1 MQILFKSIRRNNRGY
16 ALVIT
21 MFFLLV
27 ILTVFASM
35 MYMIASNATVTR
47 RNSLYNTS
55 ESAAEAA
62 VDTVISQMDRDFLY
76 QTLNNASVYQ
86 VLPIPATNWPVTFQ
100 FSGTNGSAAG
110 QITVTVVPQN
120 WTTNW
125 GLLNSSQFSGLNA
138 AVANCT
144 VTATATPLNQGY
156 GMSSTVQEQFQLAA
170 IPVFQYGAFYNMD
183 MDISPGQAMTMNGKV
198 MVNGNIWMCPQ
209 AQMIFNDT
217 VSATL
222 LVTNHDNPNDQQT
235 LTFISGDLTYNGG
248 QPVSHHDSLVM
259 PVAGSNTGLT
269 NPEAILNLPPAGLG
283 VPNDAAYA
291 SSNQTY
297 LYNECD
303 LIISNSA
310 SGTNGKSWF
319 GTNLSVY
326 YSDYNNLSGRL
337 LLLTN
342 NFYVITNRPA
352 LSWFST
358 NVVSPSTSTN
368 LNNVTNVIFA
378 GYSFVTNTL
387 FYDFRECAT
396 VQVVQ
401 IDVAKFNIWLTD
413 TTTYG
418 GYTWNYQCGGT
429 DGAHGNKGH
438 PIDSIYVYNAVTP
451 ISKYWLPGV
460 RVVNG
465 WQLASA
471 KGLTIATPQPLY
483 VQGNYNVQTNA
494 SAGVSQMSANTT
506 NTAYTYPAGLMGD
519 SITILSSNWSDSTS
533 LIKSGSSYN
542 APESGTGNRVVNG
555 NITVNAAC
563 LEGIVPSTL
572 AGTKKQYSGGL
583 ENFLRLN
590 EDWGANSISLWY
602 NGSIVVMFQ
611 SIYAT
616 NFWIG
621 PSDRSGYPNHN
632 YTVPTRKW
640 GFDAKLATLAGQPPC
655 TPQVK
660 WIVRGQWG
668 DWNAY

>member
-1 MQILFKSIRRNNRGY
+1 MQTLSRPTQRNRRGY
-16 ALVIT
+16 ALMIT
-21 MFFLLV
+21 LVFLV
-27 ILTVFASM
+27 VCLTVFASM

-100 FSGTNGSAAG
+100 FSGTNGSTAG

-209 AQMIFNDT
+209 ALMTFNDT

-222 LVTNHDNPNDQQT
+222 LVTNHDNPNDQQN
-235 LTFISGDLTYNGG
+235 LSFISGDLTYNGG

-283 VPNDAAYA
+283 VPNDVAYA

-303 LIISNSA
+303 LIISNSV
-310 SGTNGKSWF
+310 SGTNGNSWY
-319 GTNLSVY
+319 GTNLSAY

-337 LLLTN
+337 ILLTN
-342 NFYVITNRPA
+342 DLLLQKTTNGVNITNYAATNIA
-352 LSWFST
+352 L
-358 NVVSPSTSTN
+358 
-368 LNNVTNVIFA
+368 A
-378 GYSFVTNTL
+378 GYSFVMNTN
-387 FYDFRECAT
+387 FYDFRECAI

-401 IDVAKFNIWLTD
+401 IDVAKFNSWLTNA
-413 TTTYG
+413 TTRGGVQVG
-418 GYTWNYQCGGT
+418 GYQWNFQCGGS
-429 DGAHGNKGH
+429 DGAHGSKGH

-451 ISKYWLPGV
+451 ISKFRLPGV